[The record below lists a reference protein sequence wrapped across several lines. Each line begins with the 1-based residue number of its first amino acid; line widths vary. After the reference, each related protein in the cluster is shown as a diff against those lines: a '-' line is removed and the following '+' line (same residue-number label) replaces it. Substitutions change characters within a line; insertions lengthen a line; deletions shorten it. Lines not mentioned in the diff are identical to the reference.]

1 MTTPNFSSVEPTP
14 GSAPQKFK
22 LIELYLETRT
32 GCGVFPE
39 SLADELYKELRKQI
53 PEVGPHTPYI
63 SLSMTEVPEGHDL
76 YVIPISE
83 NPEPYT
89 TSLSDLE
96 AKGESPLDIAELG
109 REYNYGEDPENIFI
123 KIDTSLDGFLV
134 LDAFGGTR
142 LEPVEWAKAEAVFY

>member
-1 MTTPNFSSVEPTP
+1 MSSPLPSREEPTS
-14 GSAPQKFK
+14 GTSPQKFK

-53 PEVGPHTPYI
+53 PEVGPHTAYI

-83 NPEPYT
+83 NLEPYT

-96 AKGESPLDIAELG
+96 TKGESPLDIAELG
-109 REYNYGEDPENIFI
+109 RDYNYGEYPENIFI
-123 KIDTSLDGFLV
+123 KIDTSLNGFLV
-134 LDAFGGTR
+134 LDSFGGTR
-142 LEPVEWAKAEAVFY
+142 LEPIEWAIQEAVVY